1 MLPSNASGDTVE
13 VVVRFTVEPDG
24 YTAGGLFG
32 LKVVP
37 VE

>member
-1 MLPSNASGDTVE
+1 MLPTNAGGDTVE
-13 VVVRFTVEPDG
+13 VVIRFTVEPDG

-37 VE
+37 AK